1 MFPNSHDT
9 LPDLQKKFLDAVW
22 SMMPKSFIQ
31 CPPLVTPV
39 MNKCMKEL
47 IQRLYDRANL
57 NYTTITTI
65 IPNTI

>member
-1 MFPNSHDT
+1 
-9 LPDLQKKFLDAVW
+9 
-22 SMMPKSFIQ
+22 
-31 CPPLVTPV
+31 

-47 IQRLYDRANL
+47 IHRLYDRANL